1 MTPVVDPYRVR
12 EASFLRSSPS
22 LGACG
27 AVSAPE
33 IAFLGRSN
41 VGKSSLLGE
50 LLSRPKLVKT
60 SRTPGRTRDVN
71 LFSVSLKRVVGEDTS
86 EADFI
91 FADLP
96 GYGYAKVSGDE
107 RQRMGGLLTD
117 YLARREG
124 LIAVVQLFDL
134 RHAPSREDVA
144 ALDGLRQHDYELV
157 LVATKADKLTRNQR
171 GAARRQLASALG
183 VAAGELVL
191 FSTLEHTGRAEVWE
205 RLWRAPT

>member
-1 MTPVVDPYRVR
+1 MTSVADPYRVR
-12 EASFLRSSPS
+12 DASFLRSSPS
-22 LGACG
+22 LAACG
-27 AVSAPE
+27 PVAAPE

-71 LFSVSLKRVVGEDTS
+71 LFSVSLKRVEGDDVC

-96 GYGYAKVSGDE
+96 GYGYAQVSGGE
-107 RQRMGGLLTD
+107 RQRMGGLLSD

-134 RHAPSREDVA
+134 RHAPSREDIA
-144 ALDGLRQHDYELV
+144 ALDGLRQRDYELV

-171 GAARRQLASALG
+171 GAARRQLAGALG
-183 VAAGELVL
+183 VAAGELVM

-205 RLWRAPT
+205 KLWHASA